1 MRNAKLLL
9 LTAILAAVPGVS
21 QLGFAQMDPTGE
33 WAPQFDED
41 FLERIPGPDIG
52 DYLGLPI
59 NNAARL
65 RGDSWD
71 ASLLT
76 LPENQCRP
84 HPSDYAWRGPAN
96 LRISKEVDRDTQ
108 KLIAYHT
115 HISWQAPERTIW
127 MDGRPHPPA
136 EAAHTWQGF
145 STGKWDGDVLTIT
158 TTHLKEGWIR
168 RNGIPR
174 SENASVTEHLFRH
187 GDRLTVMVII
197 NDPDYLTEPFVRTTD
212 FLYDARQ
219 EIAPYPCEEVV
230 EVPRPRGTVPNH
242 LPGDNKFLAEFAN
255 RFHVPFAAT
264 RGGAETT
271 YPEYEKTMKTQGG
284 TPDIAKIVAET
295 DAGPATEQN
304 AIRPAAENS
313 GEVQMQHVQG
323 NVYMLSGAGGNITV
337 QVGKEGVLVVDT
349 GLPNMSD
356 KVIAAIRKLSDGP
369 IRYVVNTHVHA
380 DHTGGNAKIAALGS
394 TIVGGNVTGDIADA
408 DKGAAVIAHQTL
420 LDRMSMQDGNQ
431 PAYPSAAW
439 PTDTFADEKDLYFD
453 DEGIQVIHQPA
464 AHTDGD
470 SFVFFRRSD
479 VVSTGDI
486 FVTTGYP
493 IIDLARGGSLQG
505 IIDALNRLIAL
516 TIPAGK
522 QEGGTM
528 VIPGHGRLCDQAD
541 VVFYQEMVTVLRD
554 RIRDMVKKG
563 MTLEQVKAARPTR
576 DYDPVY
582 GATSG
587 FWTTDMFVE
596 AAYKS
601 LGGK

>member
-1 MRNAKLLL
+1 
-9 LTAILAAVPGVS
+9 
-21 QLGFAQMDPTGE
+21 
-33 WAPQFDED
+33 
-41 FLERIPGPDIG
+41 
-52 DYLGLPI
+52 
-59 NNAARL
+59 
-65 RGDSWD
+65 
-71 ASLLT
+71 
-76 LPENQCRP
+76 
-84 HPSDYAWRGPAN
+84 
-96 LRISKEVDRDTQ
+96 
-108 KLIAYHT
+108 
-115 HISWQAPERTIW
+115 
-127 MDGRPHPPA
+127 MDGRPHPPVD
-136 EAAHTWQGF
+136 AAHTWQGF

-174 SENASVTEHLFRH
+174 SENATVTEHLFRH
-187 GDRLTVMVII
+187 GDHLTVMVII
-197 NDPDYLTEPFVRTTD
+197 DDPDYLTEPFVRTTD
-212 FLYDARQ
+212 FVYDARQ

-264 RGGAETT
+264 RGGAATM
-271 YPEYEKTMKTQGG
+271 YPEYSKTLKAETG
-284 TPDIAKIVAET
+284 TPNIAKIVAET
-295 DAGPATEQN
+295 DAPPATEEN
-304 AIRPAAENS
+304 AIRPAAEND
-313 GEVQMQHVQG
+313 GEVHTQHVQG
-323 NVYMLSGAGGNITV
+323 SIYMLSGAGGNITV

-349 GLPNMSD
+349 GLANMSD
-356 KVIAAIRKLSDGP
+356 KVAAAIRKLSDGP

-380 DHTGGNAKIAALGS
+380 DHTGGNEKIAGMGS

-408 DKGAAVIAHQTL
+408 GKGAAVIAHQTI
-420 LDRMSMQDGNQ
+420 LDRMSMKDGNQ
-431 PAYPSAAW
+431 AAFPSSAW
-439 PTDTFADEKDLYFD
+439 PTDTFADEKDFYFD
-453 DEGIQVIHQPA
+453 GEGIQVIHQPA

-479 VVSTGDI
+479 VVSAGDI

-493 IIDLARGGSLQG
+493 IIDLSRGGSLQG

-516 TIPAGK
+516 TIPASK

-541 VVFYQEMVTVLRD
+541 VVFYQEMVTILRD
-554 RIRDMVKKG
+554 RIQALIKQG

-582 GATSG
+582 GSTKG

-601 LGGK
+601 LSGTK

>member
-1 MRNAKLLL
+1 MRNAKLFLL
-9 LTAILAAVPGVS
+9 IAIFGSLP
-21 QLGFAQMDPTGE
+21 GFAQIDPTGE

-96 LRISKEVDRDTQ
+96 LRIWKEVDRDTQ

-127 MDGRPHPPA
+127 MDGRPHPSA
-136 EAAHTWQGF
+136 DAAHTWQGF
-145 STGKWDGDVLTIT
+145 STGTWDGDVLTIT

-174 SENASVTEHLFRH
+174 SENATITEHLFRH

-197 NDPDYLTEPFVRTTD
+197 DDPAYLTEPFVRTTD
-212 FLYDARQ
+212 FAYDARQ
-219 EIAPYPCEEVV
+219 QIAPYPCESVV
-230 EVPRPRGTVPNH
+230 EIPRPRGTVPNH
-242 LPGDNKFLAEFAN
+242 LPGDNMFLTEFAT
-255 RFHVPFAAT
+255 RFHLPFAAT
-264 RGGAETT
+264 RGGAATM
-271 YPEYEKTMKTQGG
+271 YPEYRLTMNAG
-284 TPDIAKIVAET
+284 TADPNAIIAAT
-295 DAGPATEQN
+295 DAGPAVEQN
-304 AIRPAAENS
+304 AIRPAGVND
-313 GEVQMQHVQG
+313 GEVHVQHVQG

-337 QVGKEGVLVVDT
+337 QIGKEGILLVDT
-349 GLPNMSD
+349 GLTNMSD
-356 KVIAAIRKLSDGP
+356 KVVAAVRKLSDGP
-369 IRYVVNTHVHA
+369 IRYIVNTHVHP
-380 DHTGGNAKIAALGS
+380 DHTGGNEKIAGLGS

-408 DKGAAVIAHQTL
+408 GKGASVIAHQTI
-420 LDRMSMQDGNQ
+420 LDRLSAKDLNQ
-431 PAYPSAAW
+431 PAAPSGAW
-439 PTDTFADEKDLYFD
+439 PTDTFSDEKDLYFN

-479 VVSTGDI
+479 VVSAGDI

-493 IIDLARGGSLQG
+493 IIDLARGGSIQE
-505 IIDALNRLIAL
+505 IVDALNRLIAL

-541 VVFYQEMVTVLRD
+541 VVFYQEMVTILRD
-554 RIRDMVKKG
+554 RIQAMIKQG

-582 GATSG
+582 GSTTG

-601 LGGK
+601 LGGKK

>member
-1 MRNAKLLL
+1 MRNAQLLL
-9 LTAILAAVPGVS
+9 LSAILTAVPIS
-21 QLGFAQMDPTGE
+21 AQIDPSGE
-33 WAPQFDED
+33 WAPQFHED

-96 LRISKEVDRDTQ
+96 LRIWKEMDRETQ

-136 EAAHTWQGF
+136 DAPHTWQGF

-174 SENASVTEHLFRH
+174 SENATVTEHLFRH
-187 GDRLTVMVII
+187 GDHLTVMVII
-197 NDPDYLTEPFVRTTD
+197 YDPDYLTEPFVRTTD
-212 FLYDARQ
+212 FVYDARQ
-219 EIAPYPCEEVV
+219 QIPPYPCEAVV
-230 EVPRPRGTVPNH
+230 EIPRPRGTVPNH
-242 LPGDNKFLAEFAN
+242 LPGDNKFLTEFAN

-264 RGGAETT
+264 RGGAETM
-271 YPEYEKTMKTQGG
+271 YPEYRLTMKNAA
-284 TPDIAKIVAET
+284 PADPAAIIAAT
-295 DAGPATEQN
+295 DAPPPMEQN
-304 AIRPAAENS
+304 AIRPAEYVEN
-313 GEVQMQHVQG
+313 GVHTQHVQG
-323 NVYMLSGAGGNITV
+323 NIYMISGAGGNITV
-337 QVGKEGVLVVDT
+337 QVGKQGVLLVDT
-349 GLPNMSD
+349 GLANMSD
-356 KVIAAIRKLSDGP
+356 QVIAEIRKLSDGP
-369 IRYVVNTHVHA
+369 IRYIINTHVHA
-380 DHTGGNAKIAALGS
+380 DHTGGNEKIAPIGS

-408 DKGAAVIAHQTL
+408 GKGAAVIAHETI
-420 LDRMSMQDGNQ
+420 LDRMSRKDGNQ
-431 PAYPSAAW
+431 AAFPSAAW
-439 PTDTFADEKDLYFD
+439 PTDTFTDEKDLYFN

-479 VVSTGDI
+479 VVSAGDI
-486 FVTTGYP
+486 FRTTGYP

-505 IIDALNRLIAL
+505 IIDGLNHLIAL

-541 VVFYQEMVTVLRD
+541 VVFYQEMVTIIRD
-554 RIRDMVKKG
+554 RIQAMIKKG
-563 MTLEQVKAARPTR
+563 MTLDQVKAARPTS

>member
-9 LTAILAAVPGVS
+9 LTAILGSVP
-21 QLGFAQMDPTGE
+21 GFAQMDPSGE
-33 WAPQFDED
+33 WAPQFQED

-59 NNAARL
+59 NDAARL

-96 LRISKEVDRDTQ
+96 LRIWKEVDRDTQ

-136 EAAHTWQGF
+136 DAAHTWQGF

-174 SENASVTEHLFRH
+174 SENATTTEHLFRH
-187 GDRLTVMVII
+187 GDRLTVMVIV
-197 NDPDYLTEPFVRTTD
+197 NDPDYLTAPFVRTTD
-212 FLYDARQ
+212 FLYDSRQ
-219 EIAPYPCEEVV
+219 EIAPYPCEAVI

-242 LPGDNKFLAEFAN
+242 LPGNNAFLAEFAN
-255 RFHVPFAAT
+255 REKLPFEAT
-264 RGGAETT
+264 RGGAATM
-271 YPEYEKTMKTQGG
+271 YPEYRQTMKTFSA
-284 TPDIAKIVAET
+284 TPDIAAIVAAT
-295 DAGPATEQN
+295 DAP
-304 AIRPAAENS
+304 PAAEENAPQNS
-313 GEVQMQHVQG
+313 IVNDGEVHTQHVQG

-337 QVGKEGVLVVDT
+337 QAGPEGVLVVDT
-349 GLPNMSD
+349 GLPNMTD
-356 KVIAAIRKLSDGP
+356 KVVAAIRKISDGP

-380 DHTGGNAKIAALGS
+380 DHTGGNEKIASLGA

-408 DKGAAVIAHQTL
+408 GKGASVIAHQTL
-420 LDRMSMQDGNQ
+420 LDRMTAKDGNQ
-431 PAYPSAAW
+431 AAYPSGAW
-439 PTDTFADEKDLYFD
+439 PTDTFEDEKDLFFD
-453 DEGIQVIHQPA
+453 GEGIEVLHQPA

-479 VVSTGDI
+479 VVSAGDI

-493 IIDLARGGSLQG
+493 IIDIARGGSLQG
-505 IIDALNRLIAL
+505 IIDALNRLIAI

-541 VVFYQEMVTVLRD
+541 VVFYQEMVTILRD
-554 RIRDMVKKG
+554 RIRDMIKKG

-582 GATSG
+582 GSIKG

>member
-9 LTAILAAVPGVS
+9 LTAILASVP
-21 QLGFAQMDPTGE
+21 GFAQMDPTGE

-41 FLERIPGPDIG
+41 FVERIPGPDIG
-52 DYLGLPI
+52 DYLGLPV
-59 NNAARL
+59 NNEARL

-96 LRISKEVDRDTQ
+96 LRIWKEVDRDTQ

-127 MDGRPHPPA
+127 MDGRPRPPA

-174 SENASVTEHLFRH
+174 SENATITEHLFRH

-197 NDPDYLTEPFVRTTD
+197 NDPAYLTEPFVRTTD

-219 EIAPYPCEEVV
+219 EIAPYPCESVV

-242 LPGDNKFLAEFAN
+242 LPGDNAFLTEFAN
-255 RFHVPFAAT
+255 RSKIPFPAT
-264 RGGAETT
+264 RGGAQTM
-271 YPEYEKTMKTQGG
+271 YPEYRSAMKASG
-284 TPDIAKIVAET
+284 TTDVAKLVADT
-295 DAGPATEQN
+295 DAPPAAELN
-304 AIRPAAENS
+304 AIRPANPNE
-313 GEVQMQHVQG
+313 GEIQTLQVQG
-323 NVYMLSGAGGNITV
+323 NVYLVSGAGGNVTV
-337 QVGKEGVLVVDT
+337 QIGKEGVLLVDT

-356 KVIAAIRKLSDGP
+356 KVVAAIRKLSDGP
-369 IRYVVNTHVHA
+369 IRYIINTHVHA
-380 DHTGGNAKIAALGS
+380 DHTGGNEKIGS
-394 TIVGGNVTGDIADA
+394 SGATIVGGNVTGDIADA
-408 DKGAAVIAHQTL
+408 GKGATVIAHQTL
-420 LDRMSMQDGNQ
+420 LDRMSMKDGNQ
-431 PAYPSAAW
+431 AAYPSAAW
-439 PTDTFADEKDLYFD
+439 PTDTFTDEKDLYFN

-486 FVTTGYP
+486 FVTNGYP

-522 QEGGTM
+522 QEGGTL

-541 VVFYQEMVTVLRD
+541 VVYYQEMVTILRD
-554 RIRDMVKKG
+554 RIQAMIKKG
-563 MTLEQVKAARPTR
+563 MTLDQVKAARPTR
-576 DYDPVY
+576 DYDTVY
-582 GATSG
+582 GSTSG

-596 AAYKS
+596 AAYRS

>member
-1 MRNAKLLL
+1 
-9 LTAILAAVPGVS
+9 
-21 QLGFAQMDPTGE
+21 
-33 WAPQFDED
+33 
-41 FLERIPGPDIG
+41 
-52 DYLGLPI
+52 
-59 NNAARL
+59 
-65 RGDSWD
+65 
-71 ASLLT
+71 
-76 LPENQCRP
+76 
-84 HPSDYAWRGPAN
+84 
-96 LRISKEVDRDTQ
+96 
-108 KLIAYHT
+108 
-115 HISWQAPERTIW
+115 
-127 MDGRPHPPA
+127 
-136 EAAHTWQGF
+136 
-145 STGKWDGDVLTIT
+145 
-158 TTHLKEGWIR
+158 
-168 RNGIPR
+168 
-174 SENASVTEHLFRH
+174 
-187 GDRLTVMVII
+187 MVII

-219 EIAPYPCEEVV
+219 EIAPYPCEAVV

-242 LPGDNKFLAEFAN
+242 LPGDNKFLTEFAN
-255 RFHVPFAAT
+255 REKVPFAAT
-264 RGGAETT
+264 RGGAQTM
-271 YPEYEKTMKTQGG
+271 YPEYRLAMKTAP
-284 TPDIAKIVAET
+284 TDVAAIIAAT

-304 AIRPAAENS
+304 AIRPASEND
-313 GEVQMQHVQG
+313 GEVHTQHVQG

-349 GLPNMSD
+349 GLANMSD
-356 KVIAAIRKLSDGP
+356 KVVAAIRKLSDGP
-369 IRYVVNTHVHA
+369 IRYVINTHVHA
-380 DHTGGNAKIAALGS
+380 DHTGGNEKIASLGS

-408 DKGAAVIAHQTL
+408 GKGASVIAHQTL
-420 LDRMSMQDGNQ
+420 LDRMSMKDGNQ
-431 PAYPSAAW
+431 AAYPSGAW
-439 PTDTFADEKDLYFD
+439 PTDTFTDEKDFYFD
-453 DEGIQVIHQPA
+453 DEGIQAIHQPA

-479 VVSTGDI
+479 VVSAGDI

-505 IIDALNRLIAL
+505 EVDALNRLIAL

-541 VVFYQEMVTVLRD
+541 VVFYQEMVTILRD
-554 RIRDMVKKG
+554 RIQSMIKKG

-582 GATSG
+582 GSTSG

>member
-9 LTAILAAVPGVS
+9 LTVILAAPG
-21 QLGFAQMDPTGE
+21 LAQMDPSGE

-96 LRISKEVDRDTQ
+96 LRIWKQVDLETQ

-127 MDGRPHPPA
+127 MDGRPQPPSDA
-136 EAAHTWQGF
+136 PHTWQGF

-174 SENASVTEHLFRH
+174 SENATITEHLFRH
-187 GDRLTVMVII
+187 DDHLTVMVII
-197 NDPDYLTEPFVRTTD
+197 DDPDYLTEPFVRTTD
-212 FLYDARQ
+212 FVYDSRQ
-219 EIAPYPCEEVV
+219 QIAPYPCESVV

-264 RGGAETT
+264 RGGAETM
-271 YPEYEKTMKTQGG
+271 YPEYEKKLKAESG
-284 TPDIAKIVAET
+284 TPDVAKIVAET
-295 DAGPATEQN
+295 DAPPATEQN
-304 AIRPAAENS
+304 AIRPAAEND
-313 GEVQMQHVQG
+313 GEVHTQHVQG
-323 NVYMLSGAGGNITV
+323 NIYMLSGAGGNITV
-337 QVGKEGVLVVDT
+337 QVGKEGMLVVDT
-349 GLPNMSD
+349 GLANMSD
-356 KVIAAIRKLSDGP
+356 KVAAAIRKLSDGP
-369 IRYVVNTHVHA
+369 IRYVINTHVHS
-380 DHTGGNAKIAALGS
+380 DHTGGNAKIAGMGS

-408 DKGAAVIAHQTL
+408 GKGAAVIAQETL
-420 LDRMSMQDGNQ
+420 LDRMSMKDGNQ
-431 PAYPSAAW
+431 PAFPQAAW
-439 PTDTFADEKDLYFD
+439 PTDTFTDEKDLFFD
-453 DEGIQVIHQPA
+453 GEGIRVIHQPA

-479 VVSTGDI
+479 VVSAGDI
-486 FVTTGYP
+486 FRTTGYP

-505 IIDALNRLIAL
+505 IIDGLNRLIAL

-528 VIPGHGRLCDQAD
+528 VIPGHGRVCDQAD
-541 VVFYQEMVTVLRD
+541 VVFYQEMVTILHD
-554 RIRDMVKKG
+554 RIQAMIKQG
-563 MTLEQVKAARPTR
+563 MTLEQVVAARPTR

-582 GATSG
+582 GATTG
-587 FWTTDMFVE
+587 FWTTDKFVE

>member
-9 LTAILAAVPGVS
+9 LTAILAGVPGVS
-21 QLGFAQMDPTGE
+21 QIGFAQMDPTGE

-96 LRISKEVDRDTQ
+96 LRIWKEIDRDTQ

-174 SENASVTEHLFRH
+174 SENATVTEHLFRH
-187 GDRLTVMVII
+187 GDRLTVMVIV

-219 EIAPYPCEEVV
+219 EIAPYPCEAVV
-230 EVPRPRGTVPNH
+230 EIPRPRGTVPNH

-255 RFHVPFAAT
+255 REKLPFAAT
-264 RGGAETT
+264 RGGAETM
-271 YPEYEKTMKTQGG
+271 YPEYRLTMKTAP
-284 TPDIAKIVAET
+284 TDVAAIVAST
-295 DAGPATEQN
+295 DAPPPAEQN
-304 AIRPAAENS
+304 AIRPAAEND
-313 GEVQMQHVQG
+313 GEVHTQHGAGQCLHAFG
-323 NVYMLSGAGGNITV
+323 RRREHRGAGGQGRRAGGGHGFTEHDRQGGGGDPEVVRWTHPVCDQHACACWIT
-337 QVGKEGVLVVDT
+337 
-349 GLPNMSD
+349 
-356 KVIAAIRKLSDGP
+356 
-369 IRYVVNTHVHA
+369 
-380 DHTGGNAKIAALGS
+380 
-394 TIVGGNVTGDIADA
+394 
-408 DKGAAVIAHQTL
+408 
-420 LDRMSMQDGNQ
+420 
-431 PAYPSAAW
+431 
-439 PTDTFADEKDLYFD
+439 
-453 DEGIQVIHQPA
+453 PA
-464 AHTDGD
+464 AT
-470 SFVFFRRSD
+470 RRSREWAPP
-479 VVSTGDI
+479 SW
-486 FVTTGYP
+486 
-493 IIDLARGGSLQG
+493 
-505 IIDALNRLIAL
+505 
-516 TIPAGK
+516 AG
-522 QEGGTM
+522 TS
-528 VIPGHGRLCDQAD
+528 R
-541 VVFYQEMVTVLRD
+541 
-554 RIRDMVKKG
+554 
-563 MTLEQVKAARPTR
+563 
-576 DYDPVY
+576 
-582 GATSG
+582 ATSP
-587 FWTTDMFVE
+587 MRVR
-596 AAYKS
+596 APR
-601 LGGK
+601 